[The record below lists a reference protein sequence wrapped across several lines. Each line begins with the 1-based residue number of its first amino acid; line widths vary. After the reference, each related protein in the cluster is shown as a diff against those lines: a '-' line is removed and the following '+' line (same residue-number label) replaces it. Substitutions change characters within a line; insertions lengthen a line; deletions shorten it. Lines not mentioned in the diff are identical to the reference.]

1 MKIKELDVSILVN
14 NVGVDVLDNFC
25 NLPEQQIVDLIK
37 INCFPMT
44 LLSHYFIPIF
54 QERKHRMKKRSAIVN
69 VASMAGTYVIK

>member
-1 MKIKELDVSILVN
+1 MVN

-25 NLPEQQIVDLIK
+25 NLSEEQIVDLIK

-54 QERKHRMKKRSAIVN
+54 QKRKHQFKKKSALIN
-69 VASMAGTYVIK
+69 VASMAGIFYKYSA